1 VKTRPHFLRASGLP
15 DPSRRRARL
24 WLVVSY
30 RASPDLPPMASE
42 SIGKPTDEFCAPKVE
57 REFDDYTVYVYLP
70 DLILSGDNI
79 TPRQLRDVLTA

>member
-1 VKTRPHFLRASGLP
+1 
-15 DPSRRRARL
+15 
-24 WLVVSY
+24 
-30 RASPDLPPMASE
+30 MASE

-79 TPRQLRDVLTA
+79 TPRQLRDALTA